1 MLAQLSHDVPLPGW
15 GMWAVEGQGGGL
27 RCPASAQP
35 QRFAIELLPPSLSLL
50 LFPSLPFPAYLFLS
64 LFFFPVLLCTT
75 ESPPGEEMGK
85 GVVRMVVT
93 LKDLGGAFMQI
104 TSQGS
109 ENNPGY
115 EAVQEQRIRSN
126 IIPSFSQKETNT
138 QRSEDLPQVSVT
150 LICVPLSI
158 SLLLLALPY
167 FP

>member
-1 MLAQLSHDVPLPGW
+1 
-15 GMWAVEGQGGGL
+15 
-27 RCPASAQP
+27 
-35 QRFAIELLPPSLSLL
+35 
-50 LFPSLPFPAYLFLS
+50 
-64 LFFFPVLLCTT
+64 
-75 ESPPGEEMGK
+75 MGK
-85 GVVRMVVT
+85 GVVRIVVT
-93 LKDLGGAFMQI
+93 LNHQGAAFMQI

-115 EAVQEQRIRSN
+115 EGVQEQRIRSN

-150 LICVPLSI
+150 LICIPLSI

>member
-1 MLAQLSHDVPLPGW
+1 
-15 GMWAVEGQGGGL
+15 
-27 RCPASAQP
+27 
-35 QRFAIELLPPSLSLL
+35 
-50 LFPSLPFPAYLFLS
+50 
-64 LFFFPVLLCTT
+64 
-75 ESPPGEEMGK
+75 MGK